1 MSCKC
6 RLKAVIIVGA
16 KIDLPPYLRIGAIE
30 FMERGN
36 LEDGKLVTTRFEQIS
51 PLLLQL
57 KSAFVG
63 SRLDIKMSITSTEFD
78 FVQEKLLPLFDCCK
92 HFNFESVKC
101 YSGEGSIVLAS
112 LLQHPSIRNASCVE
126 VEFQYPEYH
135 NNLPSAQLPIE
146 AVSNWLHRPCAAITA
161 SAITGKMMEKR
172 TLNIS
177 FDKIGNLSKMI
188 NHLKEVKH

>member
-6 RLKAVIIVGA
+6 RLKTAIFVGA

-36 LEDGKLVTTRFEQIS
+36 LEGGKLVTTRFEQIS

-63 SRLDIKMSITSTEFD
+63 SRLDLKMSITSTEFD

-92 HFNFESVKC
+92 HFNFSCVKC
-101 YSGEGSIVLAS
+101 YSGEDSIFLAS
-112 LLQHPSIRNASCVE
+112 LLQHSIRNASCVN
-126 VEFQYPEYH
+126 VKFHDPEYD
-135 NNLPSAQLPIE
+135 NNVPSAQLPIE

-161 SAITGKMMEKR
+161 AAITGKMMEKR
-172 TLNIS
+172 TLNVS